1 MNPEACTLYACCL
14 AVPPAAL
21 YAMYVVAAAA
31 GGGAWFSYAIEDVGL
46 VLVLAHWCINY
57 IARTQWSAA
66 ASGYIFLILPSL
78 SVRRDSSALFYAKTP
93 GFRKKLYNY

>member
-14 AVPPAAL
+14 AVPPSAL
-21 YAMYVVAAAA
+21 CVVAAAG

-46 VLVLAHWCINY
+46 VLVLAHWCIHY

-93 GFRKKLYNY
+93 SCI

>member
-14 AVPPAAL
+14 AVPPSAL
-21 YAMYVVAAAA
+21 CVVAAAA

-46 VLVLAHWCINY
+46 VLVLAHWCIHY

-66 ASGYIFLILPSL
+66 ASGYIFLILPN
-78 SVRRDSSALFYAKTP
+78 A
-93 GFRKKLYNY
+93 

>member
-14 AVPPAAL
+14 AVPPSGL
-21 YAMYVVAAAA
+21 CVVAAAG

-46 VLVLAHWCINY
+46 VLVLAHWCIHY

-66 ASGYIFLILPSL
+66 ASGYIFLILPN
-78 SVRRDSSALFYAKTP
+78 SSSGLL
-93 GFRKKLYNY
+93 GFILRKNP

>member
-21 YAMYVVAAAA
+21 YVVAAAG

-66 ASGYIFLILPSL
+66 ASANIPY
-78 SVRRDSSALFYAKTP
+78 SA
-93 GFRKKLYNY
+93 